1 MPFNIGLSG
10 LNAAQAD
17 LQTTGN
23 NISNSG
29 TTGFKRSRAEFGD
42 VFAQSF
48 GGISQTAIGSGVR
61 LQAVTQQFTQG
72 RTEFTD
78 NGLDLAINGEGFFV
92 LDDDGARS
100 FTRAGAFQV
109 DREGFLVNN
118 QGLRLQGFPP
128 QDPTA
133 AEPEFNTGQLED
145 LQLQTGE
152 GPPQA
157 TSEVDVQ
164 ANLRSD
170 AEEPGVAP
178 FDINDPETFNFS
190 TSVTVFD
197 SLGTARNAS
206 LFFVKGANELEWTA
220 HVGLEGEEVADFD
233 LTFNAAGELDT
244 VAPDPAE
251 VTVPTAD
258 LGNGAEDLEF
268 ELDFD
273 GTTQFGGDFSVN
285 DLSQNGFASGQLTGV
300 DIDQSGVVFARFTNG
315 QSRVLGQVGMANF
328 DNPQGLEALGDNNW
342 AETFAAGEPV
352 LAAPG
357 SGNLGNIQSGAL
369 EASNVDIAQ
378 ELVNLITA
386 QRNFQANS
394 QTISTADQVTQT
406 IINIR

>member
-92 LDDDGARS
+92 LDDDGARA

-133 AEPEFNTGQLED
+133 VEPEFNTGQLQD

-157 TSEVDVQ
+157 TSEIDVQ

-170 AEEPGVAP
+170 AEEPAVTP
-178 FDINDPETFNFS
+178 FDIDDPETFNFS

-197 SLGTARNAS
+197 SLGTARDAR

-220 HVGLEGEEVADFD
+220 HVGLEGQEVADFD
-233 LTFNAAGELDT
+233 LTFDGAGELDT
-244 VAPDPAE
+244 VAPTRRRSPYPLPIWAM
-251 VTVPTAD
+251 VPRIW
-258 LGNGAEDLEF
+258 
-268 ELDFD
+268 
-273 GTTQFGGDFSVN
+273 S
-285 DLSQNGFASGQLTGV
+285 
-300 DIDQSGVVFARFTNG
+300 
-315 QSRVLGQVGMANF
+315 SR
-328 DNPQGLEALGDNNW
+328 
-342 AETFAAGEPV
+342 
-352 LAAPG
+352 
-357 SGNLGNIQSGAL
+357 
-369 EASNVDIAQ
+369 
-378 ELVNLITA
+378 
-386 QRNFQANS
+386 
-394 QTISTADQVTQT
+394 
-406 IINIR
+406 